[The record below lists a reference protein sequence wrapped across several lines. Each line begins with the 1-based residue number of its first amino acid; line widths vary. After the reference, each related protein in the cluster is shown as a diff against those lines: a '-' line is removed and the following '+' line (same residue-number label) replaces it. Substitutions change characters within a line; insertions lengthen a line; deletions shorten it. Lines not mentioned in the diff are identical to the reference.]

1 MKNFKSNI
9 LSLIFFYIAVPLV
22 QATQWVHGMQVV
34 INLWVRNKP
43 VEKTAQLFYDAIT
56 NSWTAQWIEEVPNC
70 WEGVWSVKKRKFIVP
85 ISQDILNIC
94 DKVNAANA
102 TGKFKLNPCTYTGSE
117 LPVALI
123 PYVKSILGNELL
135 GVTTSQGGT
144 FSYNGTVVLEY
155 NVSNGIPTVTK
166 YDAATVAKALQ
177 NSDCDIAYYA
187 GHVQARYDAFISE
200 KKATYAKNESTK
212 ETTTAPAVVV
222 NFDDM
227 FDDDEPLTPPV
238 KPTKPA

>member
-22 QATQWVHGMQVV
+22 QATQWVHGMQVA
-34 INLWVRNKP
+34 INLWVGGSP
-43 VEKTAQLFYDAIT
+43 VEKTAQLFYDAVT

-70 WEGVWSVKKRKFIVP
+70 WNGVWSIKKRKFIVP

-102 TGKFKLNPCTYTGSE
+102 AGKFKLNPCTYKGTE
-117 LPVALI
+117 LPSSLI
-123 PYVKSILGNELL
+123 PYVKSVLGNELL
-135 GVTTSQGGT
+135 EVSNSNGGT
-144 FSYNGTVVLEY
+144 FSYDSAVVLEY
-155 NVSNGIPTVTK
+155 TVISGIPTVTK
-166 YDAATVAKALQ
+166 YDAATVVAALQ
-177 NSDCDIAYYA
+177 TSDCDIAYYA
-187 GHVQARYDAFISE
+187 GHVQSRYDAFIAE
-200 KKATYAKNESTK
+200 KKTTYAKNKSTK
-212 ETTTAPAVVV
+212 ETTTPAVVI